1 MLCHTVLHSLPAL
14 VKHFATPLLYT
25 LPHLA
30 IPGYTLCHTLY
41 NFATP
46 YTAHHPWWNT
56 LPHLIIHFATSCDT
70 ACHHWWCSLPYLITH
85 FAILSHF
92 AKPSYIACHP
102 SLHTLPHLIIHFA
115 IPRYT
120 LCHTLLHALQHLVI
134 CFANTLL
141 HTLPHL
147 IIHFAIPHYTLCHT
161 LLYTLPYL
169 ITHFA
174 TPCYMLCKHLVIRFA
189 NTLLHTLLSS
199 SRNIAI
205 ILSKWLKLTTDRLV
219 SLWSDWTA
227 GHYFTAI
234 NLNLWKMEEGA
245 ATRRAFWLSNQS
257 ISRSCGTHLITV
269 TRQQK
274 NGQLLQQIVKDL
286 DMDSLLF

>member
-56 LPHLIIHFATSCDT
+56 LPHLITHFATSCDT
-70 ACHHWWCSLPYLITH
+70 ACHHWRHSLPYLITH
-85 FAILSHF
+85 FATLSHF

-120 LCHTLLHALQHLVI
+120 LCHTLLHALQTP
-134 CFANTLL
+134 C
-141 HTLPHL
+141 
-147 IIHFAIPHYTLCHT
+147 YTLCK
-161 LLYTLPYL
+161 YPV
-169 ITHFA
+169 THFA
-174 TPCYMLCKHLVIRFA
+174 FFIKKHCNNPLQVAKADHWPDSEFME
-189 NTLLHTLLSS
+189 
-199 SRNIAI
+199 
-205 ILSKWLKLTTDRLV
+205 WLGCWPLFYCIE
-219 SLWSDWTA
+219 S
-227 GHYFTAI
+227 
-234 NLNLWKMEEGA
+234 
-245 ATRRAFWLSNQS
+245 QP
-257 ISRSCGTHLITV
+257 
-269 TRQQK
+269 
-274 NGQLLQQIVKDL
+274 VKDGRSSCHKTGIL
-286 DMDSLLF
+286 TV

>member
-56 LPHLIIHFATSCDT
+56 LPHLIIHFATSCYT
-70 ACHHWWCSLPYLITH
+70 ACHHWQHNLPYLIIH
-85 FAILSHF
+85 FSILSHF
-92 AKPSYIACHP
+92 ATPSYTACHP
-102 SLHTLPHLIIHFA
+102 
-115 IPRYT
+115 
-120 LCHTLLHALQHLVI
+120 
-134 CFANTLL
+134 LL

-147 IIHFAIPHYTLCHT
+147 IIYFAIPF
-161 LLYTLPYL
+161 
-169 ITHFA
+169 IHFA
-174 TPCYMLCKHLVIRFA
+174 TPCHMLCKHLVICFA

-205 ILSKWLKLTTDRLV
+205 VLSKWLKLTTDWLV
-219 SLWSDWTA
+219 SLWCDWAA

-234 NLNLWKMEEGA
+234 NLSLWKMQEAA
-245 ATRRAFWLSNQS
+245 ATRWAFWLSNQS

-269 TRQQK
+269 SQDNKRTDNSCSKSSKIWTWIACCFNIK
-274 NGQLLQQIVKDL
+274 NW
-286 DMDSLLF
+286 SH